1 MRLSKINSNFSGESK
16 EVFLRINPQPQI
28 YMIDLQ
34 YKCNTKKE

>member
-28 YMIDLQ
+28 YIIIPVR
-34 YKCNTKKE
+34 